1 MACNT
6 GSGDNSERAWCIKKT
21 DTLWMTLAKVRK
33 NFVYKMDEIAIRKA
47 EMDSQLQQSKYFQES
62 QLSETDKANLIQY
75 SSVLAVYKPIANQY
89 KEAVLEAEELFF
101 EIKALD
107 KSVKSG
113 YYDKKIADFKTEWN
127 KLNEEL
133 NKNALR
139 ATDIATRLN
148 SVEPM
153 YLRLEPKIAEI
164 MERLVP

>member
-1 MACNT
+1 
-6 GSGDNSERAWCIKKT
+6 
-21 DTLWMTLAKVRK
+21 MTLAKVRK

-62 QLSETDKANLIQY
+62 QLSETDKANLVQY
-75 SSVLAVYKPIANQY
+75 SSLLAVYKPIANQY

-101 EIKALD
+101 EIKSLD

-113 YYDKKIADFKTEWN
+113 YYDKRIEDFKSEWT
-127 KLNEEL
+127 KLHEEL
-133 NKNALR
+133 NKSEIR
-139 ATDIATRLN
+139 ASNIATRLN
-148 SVEPM
+148 GVEPM